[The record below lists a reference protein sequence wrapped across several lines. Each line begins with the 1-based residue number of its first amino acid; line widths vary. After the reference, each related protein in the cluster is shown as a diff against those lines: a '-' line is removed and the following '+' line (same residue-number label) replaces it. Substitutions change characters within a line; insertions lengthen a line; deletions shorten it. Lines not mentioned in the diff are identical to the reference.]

1 MMVVRPDPEGS
12 MKEEK
17 MEIAALQK
25 KISSIEAEME
35 KVGTCD
41 PQWEILLQMRNED
54 ATHLVD
60 LCDEVVSDDQEK
72 GDAGS
77 VQYYSAIASGAR
89 KAMRGEQ

>member
-1 MMVVRPDPEGS
+1 MI
-12 MKEEK
+12 EEK

-60 LCDEVVSDDQEK
+60 LCDEVVSDDPEK
-72 GDAGS
+72 SDAGS
-77 VQYYSAIASGAR
+77 VQYYSD
-89 KAMRGEQ
+89 KANQTRRRMRGEP

>member
-1 MMVVRPDPEGS
+1 
-12 MKEEK
+12 MKEQK

-25 KISSIEAEME
+25 KISSIEIEME

-60 LCDEVVSDDQEK
+60 LCDEVGSDDQEK

-77 VQYYSAIASGAR
+77 VQYYSAIDSGAR